1 MKIDGLRPDPR
12 RPGSIRVLVGGKPA
26 WTVPADV
33 VARLG
38 LVEGG
43 TISYEASEQLER
55 AADVEGALRS
65 ALRMLERRA
74 HARLEISR
82 KLRFKGHAPESA
94 DAALERL
101 DSLGLIDDAAFAEA
115 YVAARA
121 ARGRGPARLRRDLQA
136 LGVKPDYIS
145 RAVSALDSDE
155 VPDPWE
161 LTVRQAE
168 RRVAGMRGISREA
181 GQRRLTS
188 FFARRGF
195 RGEEVSDVV
204 DRLLAA
210 QAAGQASG

>member
-33 VARLG
+33 ITRLG
-38 LVEGG
+38 LVEGA
-43 TISYEASEQLER
+43 TVSYQASEELER

-74 HARLEISR
+74 HARLEVAR
-82 KLRFKGHAPESA
+82 KLRFKGHGQESV

-101 DSLGLIDDAAFAEA
+101 DALGLIDDAAFAEA
-115 YVAARA
+115 YVTARA
-121 ARGRGPARLRRDLQA
+121 GRGRGPARLRRDLEA
-136 LGVKPDYIS
+136 LGVRPEDIS

-161 LTVRQAE
+161 LTFRQAE
-168 RRVAGMRGISREA
+168 RRAAGMRGLTREA
-181 GQRRLTS
+181 RQRRLTS

-195 RGEEVSDVV
+195 RGEEVRAAI
-204 DRLLAA
+204 DRLLSS
-210 QAAGQASG
+210 QAARQAGG